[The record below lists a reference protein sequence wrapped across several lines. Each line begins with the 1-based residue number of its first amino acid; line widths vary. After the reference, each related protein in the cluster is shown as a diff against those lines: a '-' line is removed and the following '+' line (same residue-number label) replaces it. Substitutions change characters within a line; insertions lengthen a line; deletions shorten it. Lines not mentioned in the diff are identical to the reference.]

1 MFLTCLSQPA
11 QIQLNLGLR
20 ISDARRVGP
29 RNVVKGWLTDFEPQK
44 TSRTTGMKVT
54 APIAPDLAAAIK
66 AMPIVNE
73 AAYMVTNAGQPHK
86 TAKSLGNYVR
96 DWCDQAGLPDCS
108 SHGLRK
114 ACLTRLANLGL
125 DTRTIMGLSG
135 HTSEKEVQTYVDAYN
150 RAKAAE
156 RAVTAIDSAHRAAD
170 VPGRKGN
177 KRLSNRRVQVDKP
190 AK

>member
-1 MFLTCLSQPA
+1 
-11 QIQLNLGLR
+11 
-20 ISDARRVGP
+20 
-29 RNVVKGWLTDFEPQK
+29 
-44 TSRTTGMKVT
+44 
-54 APIAPDLAAAIK
+54 
-66 AMPIVNE
+66 
-73 AAYMVTNAGQPHK
+73 
-86 TAKSLGNYVR
+86 
-96 DWCDQAGLPDCS
+96 
-108 SHGLRK
+108 
-114 ACLTRLANLGL
+114 LANLGL